1 MSGFIRLRL
10 SIMMFLQFF
19 IWGAWFVTMG
29 TYLGTM
35 VIDGENVFTPADIGQ
50 AYSTFALAAIISP
63 LFIGMVADRFFSAE
77 KILGVCHLV
86 GAVMLYLTSTITDPA
101 TFYWSLLAYTLCYL
115 PTIGLCNTV
124 ALDQIANPPKDFP
137 PIRVFG
143 TLGWI
148 VAGLIIGF
156 FEIEAESTPMLMAV
170 GASVLLGIFSFML
183 PNVPPKSAGKTVSLA
198 DVLFLDA
205 LQLLKNRSFAI
216 FAISS
221 LFICIPLAFYYN
233 FTNLFLNN
241 VGMENTASKMT
252 LGQVSEVLFM
262 LILPFLFIRL
272 GVKWVLVIG
281 MCAWAARYLLFAWGN
296 NETLVFMYYA
306 GILLHGVCYDF
317 FFVAGYIYTDK
328 IAPPQIRASAQGF
341 IILVTLGFGM
351 WIGSYVSGYWVQ
363 ANTLYDSSG
372 KIVVGYEWTDVW
384 MLPAVMALI
393 VAVIFS
399 LFFKNETDFDRAG

>member
-10 SIMMFLQFF
+10 SMMMFLQFF

-35 VIDGENVFTPADIGQ
+35 VIDGVNVFTPADIGQ

-63 LFIGMVADRFFSAE
+63 LFIGIVADRFFSAE

-101 TFYWSLLAYTLCYL
+101 TFYWSLFAYTLCYL

-156 FEIEAESTPMLMAV
+156 FEIEAESTPMIMAV

-183 PNVPPKSAGKTVSLA
+183 PNVPPKSVGKTVSLA
-198 DVLFLDA
+198 DALFLDA

-216 FAISS
+216 FVISS

-281 MCAWAARYLLFAWGN
+281 MCAWTARYLLFAWGN
-296 NETLVFMYYA
+296 NEALVFMYYA

-351 WIGSYVSGYWVQ
+351 WIGSYASGYWVQ

-393 VAVIFS
+393 VAVFFS

>member
-1 MSGFIRLRL
+1 
-10 SIMMFLQFF
+10 MMFLQFF

-35 VIDGENVFTPADIGQ
+35 VVDGVNVFTPTDIGK
-50 AYSTFALAAIISP
+50 AYSTFALGAIISP
-63 LFIGMVADRFFSAE
+63 FFIGIIADRFFSAE
-77 KILGVCHLV
+77 KILGICHLL
-86 GAVMLYLTSTITDPA
+86 GAIMLYLASTIIDPA
-101 TFYWSLLAYTLCYL
+101 TFYWALLAYTLCYL
-115 PTIGLCNTV
+115 PTIALCNTI
-124 ALDQIANPPKDFP
+124 ALDQMEDPQHDFP

-148 VAGLIIGF
+148 VAGLIVGF
-156 FEIEAESTPMLMAV
+156 FEIEATSTPMVTAAFV
-170 GASVLLGIFSFML
+170 SVLLGIFSFTL
-183 PNVPPKSAGKTVSLA
+183 PNVSPKSAGKAVSVT
-198 DVLFLDA
+198 DTLFLDA

-216 FAISS
+216 FVVSS
-221 LFICIPLAFYYN
+221 MLICIPLAFYYN

-241 VGMENTASKMT
+241 MGMENTASKMA
-252 LGQVSEVLFM
+252 LGQVSEVLF
-262 LILPFLFIRL
+262 LLVLPLLFTRL

-281 MCAWAARYLLFAWGN
+281 MCAWTGRYLLFAWGD
-296 NETLVFMYYA
+296 NESLVSMYYI

-328 IAPPQIRASAQGF
+328 VAPPHIRASAQGF

-363 ANTLYDSSG
+363 ANTVYDSSG
-372 KIVVGYEWTDVW
+372 KAVLGYNWADVW
-384 MLPAVMALI
+384 MLPAVMAFI

-399 LFFKNETDFDRAG
+399 AFFKNERISEPTA